1 MFFCDGRFH
10 RACRLFLRRV
20 GEAGFAEVAWVRGS
34 EPRWRPRRATGR
46 EEEEE
51 EERSLAGELF
61 AGVVAEE

>member
-1 MFFCDGRFH
+1 M
-10 RACRLFLRRV
+10 
-20 GEAGFAEVAWVRGS
+20 GEEGFAEVAWVRGS

-51 EERSLAGELF
+51 EERSMAGELF